1 MIVLVSGTPDVE
13 SLTDAERMIYR
24 EKDRSRRTYTYD
36 SWNSLL
42 FELQV
47 RAAIMEAAAAMN
59 SSEVSFSSFKQS
71 RCNERFWER
80 KENGAF
86 LQRNDVRSSA
96 AIRDIFENGSLYAF
110 ECATAIIILLYKAVL
125 DIIGDEKF
133 DRLFNHLYLYSWN
146 YDHDLR
152 LITLEHGAEAF
163 GGDIQYFKNP
173 DVNPEWIEWQG
184 ENVIKMGAG
193 LYYGHGI
200 GIRTGREIIEKL
212 NRVRIPGS
220 TVSAYLMDEVTFP
233 DFAYLQKI
241 VMGNN
246 PVNPSASSLSTI
258 PTVFGQVVA
267 TIGGRSFVKK
277 MQA

>member
-1 MIVLVSGTPDVE
+1 MIVINGSSAPPDLS
-13 SLTDAERMIYR
+13 SLTEAERMVYR
-24 EKDRSRRTYTYD
+24 EKDRSTRTYNYD

-42 FELQV
+42 FELRV
-47 RAAIMEAAAAMN
+47 RAAIIEAAVAMN
-59 SSEVSFSSFKQS
+59 SSEVSFASFKKS
-71 RCNERFWER
+71 RCNEIFWER

-86 LQRNDVRSSA
+86 LQRKNVRSSE

-133 DRLFNHLYLYSWN
+133 DKLFNNLYLYSWN

-152 LITLEHGAEAF
+152 LITLHHGAEAF

-184 ENVIKMGAG
+184 ENAIKMGAG

-200 GIRTGREIIEKL
+200 GIKTGDEIIEKL
-212 NRVRIPGS
+212 NKVRIEGS

-233 DFAYLQKI
+233 DFAYLEKM
-241 VMGNN
+241 VTNGNPEGP
-246 PVNPSASSLSTI
+246 PVSSISTI
-258 PTVFGQVVA
+258 PTVLGQVVA
-267 TIGGRSFVKK
+267 TIGGRTNVY
-277 MQA
+277 

>member
-1 MIVLVSGTPDVE
+1 MIVITNGTPDLA
-13 SLTDAERMIYR
+13 SLNDAERMVYQ
-24 EKDRSRRTYTYD
+24 EKDRSSRTYTYD

-47 RAAIMEAAAAMN
+47 RAAIMEAAMAMN
-59 SSEVSFSSFKQS
+59 NSEVSFSSFKKS
-71 RCNERFWER
+71 RCNEQYWER

-86 LQRNDVRSSA
+86 LQRKDVRSSE
-96 AIRDIFENGSLYAF
+96 AIRDIFQNGSLYAF

-125 DIIGDEKF
+125 DVIGDQKF
-133 DRLFNHLYLYSWN
+133 DVLFNNLYLYSWN

-152 LITLEHGAEAF
+152 LITLHHGAEAF

-193 LYYGHGI
+193 LYYGHGM
-200 GIRTGREIIEKL
+200 GIKTASEIINKL
-212 NRVRIPGS
+212 NRVRIQGS

-241 VMGNN
+241 VTGSN
-246 PVNPSASSLSTI
+246 PAALPASSLSTI
-258 PTVFGQVVA
+258 PTIFGQAVA
-267 TIGGRSFVKK
+267 TIGGRVFVKK
-277 MQA
+277 IQA